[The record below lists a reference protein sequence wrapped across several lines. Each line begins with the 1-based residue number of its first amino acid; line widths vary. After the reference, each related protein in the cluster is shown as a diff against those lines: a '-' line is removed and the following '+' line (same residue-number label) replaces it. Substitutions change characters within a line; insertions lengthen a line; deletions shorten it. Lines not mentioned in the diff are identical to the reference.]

1 MIGPSTFLDRATAL
15 RAAAGF
21 TTVGDAVD
29 ACGGALRD
37 DVAAMSWGGDPVGV
51 ALAAR
56 HVARAAELAD
66 AVGALAQQLRG
77 LHDGVRTAA
86 ARLTG
91 TDAEVAAATADLDL
105 DRGRGAAPWG

>member
-1 MIGPSTFLDRATAL
+1 MSGPPTFLDHATAL
-15 RAAAGF
+15 RAADGF

-29 ACGGALRD
+29 ACGRALRD
-37 DVAAMSWGGDPVGV
+37 DVASVSWGGDPVGV

-56 HVARAAELAD
+56 HAARAAELAD
-66 AVGALAQQLRG
+66 VVAALAQQLRD

-86 ARLTG
+86 AGLTG
-91 TDAEVAAATADLDL
+91 TDGEVAAATSDL